1 MDAGTSSH
9 TVAKR
14 APVTVERK
22 SDREIVVTR
31 LFNGPARLVF
41 EAWTKPELFQQW
53 WLPKSMSMALRSLE
67 MDARTGGSYRLDFG
81 EGVDFFGRY
90 LDVTPYSRIVWTN
103 DEDGED
109 GSVTTVTFEEQDGKT
124 LLVMSEV
131 FPSPEALEAGAGAED
146 ATHETFGQ
154 LDDLLAQL
162 QG

>member
-14 APVTVERK
+14 NPVTVERK

-31 LFNGPARLVF
+31 SFNGPARLVF
-41 EAWTKPELFQQW
+41 EAWTQPELFQQW
-53 WLPKSMSMALRSLE
+53 WLPKSMSMALRSVE

-103 DEDGED
+103 DESGGD